1 MVHVEL
7 LADAGQPHLIV
18 SGPADQRQARNFV
31 DDASLNVFLDGL
43 RARLEGEGFQLIAS
57 VERRRG
63 GDRRTSP
70 RGGPDRRRVSR

>member
-7 LADAGQPHLIV
+7 LDDAGQPQLIV
-18 SGPADQRQARNFV
+18 SGPRDHRQTRHFV
-31 DDASLNVFLDGL
+31 DDATVTAFLDGL
-43 RARLEGEGFQLIAS
+43 RGRLEGEGFQLIAS

-63 GDRRTSP
+63 GDRRTTL